1 MKENY
6 VKPQIMVRNTNIK
19 NYVICGSRGG
29 GNGDGD
35 EDELRATPT
44 GIWGKRQLTKDR
56 NYDIWNSGDDSGSI
70 W

>member
-19 NYVICGSRGG
+19 NYVICVSGG
-29 GNGDGD
+29 GGGGD
-35 EDELRATPT
+35 EPQNTTT

-56 NYDIWNSGDDSGSI
+56 NDDIWNSGDDEASI